1 LVREARPA
9 DREREMSDQAHY
21 RRGGRVMDLALLL
34 LQQGTTGNP
43 APIGVFRFFA
53 GFVLIVTIYSTFLG
67 FTYWISKD
75 E

>member
-1 LVREARPA
+1 MI
-9 DREREMSDQAHY
+9 DI
-21 RRGGRVMDLALLL
+21 ALLL
-34 LQQGTTGNP
+34 LQEGTTENP

-53 GFVLIVTIYSTFLG
+53 GFLLVMTFFLSFLG